1 MLPALLGLAN
11 VLANRRVAAA
21 AGAAAEDP
29 EDPPVPPLAAVS
41 ATLPGNAT
49 ASASAA
55 LPDVPTGTLL
65 VQKTLSGQAPPQ
77 RPK

>member
-21 AGAAAEDP
+21 AAAEDP
-29 EDPPVPPLAAVS
+29 EDPLVPPLAAVS

-55 LPDVPTGTLL
+55 PPDVPTGTLL